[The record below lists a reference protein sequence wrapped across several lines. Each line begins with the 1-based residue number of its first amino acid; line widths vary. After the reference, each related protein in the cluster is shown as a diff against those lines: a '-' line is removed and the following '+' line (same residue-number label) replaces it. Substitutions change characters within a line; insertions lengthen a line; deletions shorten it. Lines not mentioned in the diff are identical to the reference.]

1 MTDEPKDKAGDAPVR
16 DAQAQPAATKPVE
29 AADAK
34 ATAAADAAQ
43 AAKAKAEDKAAKDA
57 ALAALLAEDEPKPA
71 AKAEP
76 KGEAKSPLD
85 KALPLPAKK
94 PDAPKDATKDAKK
107 AEPAKGSGTASKE
120 APKELDPEDDPNRLP
135 TAPPWWR
142 TLRAD
147 PPTHISAALGIGLI
161 VLIFGVWWLVTRGA
175 PTERIISPSKL
186 PSPGE
191 VFSSFGR
198 LMDRNLVDGILA
210 TLERVFKGVG
220 LAALIGISVGVVAA
234 SHRGV
239 GATMAPLV
247 IFLRSVPMGALI
259 PLTLMLF
266 SDGEKQKWMF
276 IFIAIVPFVFSDTVK
291 AISIVPERYV
301 ETAQTLGASRF
312 QIIRKVLLPLALP
325 DILTS
330 LRFQLGLAL
339 GYIMLVEIIN
349 APRGIGAL
357 FLGSERQ
364 GLFEHTY
371 LLLFVVALIAFTL
384 DLVLRTLQRGVFA
397 WRKDL

>member
-1 MTDEPKDKAGDAPVR
+1 MTDDANKPDDGKAPVR
-16 DAQAQPAATKPVE
+16 DAQAQPAATKAVE
-29 AADAK
+29 AAK
-34 ATAAADAAQ
+34 SV
-43 AAKAKAEDKAAKDA
+43 EDKAAKDA
-57 ALAALLAEDEPKPA
+57 ALAALEAADKPVA
-71 AKAEP
+71 TA
-76 KGEAKSPLD
+76 EAKPEKSLLD

-94 PDAPKDATKDAKK
+94 
-107 AEPAKGSGTASKE
+107 AEPAKVATPAKKTD
-120 APKELDPEDDPNRLP
+120 AKPDPEDDPNKLP
-135 TAPPWWR
+135 EAPPWWK

-147 PPTHISAALGIGLI
+147 PPAHISALLGIGLI
-161 VLIFGVWWLVTRGA
+161 AVIFLFWWFVTRGA
-175 PTERIISPSKL
+175 PTDRIVSPSKV

-198 LMDRNLVDGILA
+198 LMDRSLIDGILA

-220 LAALIGISVGVVAA
+220 LAALIGISVGVLAA

-276 IFIAIVPFVFSDTVK
+276 IFLAIVPFVFSDTVK

-301 ETAQTLGASRF
+301 ETAQTLGASRW

-384 DLVLRTLQRGVFA
+384 DLVLRTLQRGMFA

>member
-1 MTDEPKDKAGDAPVR
+1 MTDDANKSDDGKGPPR
-16 DAQAQPAATKPVE
+16 DAQAQPAATKAVE
-29 AADAK
+29 AAK
-34 ATAAADAAQ
+34 SV
-43 AAKAKAEDKAAKDA
+43 EDKAAQDA
-57 ALAALLAEDEPKPA
+57 ALAALEAPEAPLAKPA
-71 AKAEP
+71 E
-76 KGEAKSPLD
+76 KSLLD

-94 PDAPKDATKDAKK
+94 AEPAAKK
-107 AEPAKGSGTASKE
+107 AEPEKQKAPAK
-120 APKELDPEDDPNRLP
+120 PDPEDDPNRLP
-135 TAPPWWR
+135 TAPPWWK

-147 PPTHISAALGIGLI
+147 PPAHISALLGIGLI
-161 VLIFGVWWLVTRGA
+161 AVIFLFWWFVTRGA
-175 PTERIISPSKL
+175 PTDRIVSPSKV

-198 LMDRNLVDGILA
+198 LMDRNLIDGILA

-220 LAALIGISVGVVAA
+220 LAALIGISVGVLAA
-234 SHRGV
+234 AHRGV
-239 GATMAPLV
+239 GAAMAPLV

-276 IFIAIVPFVFSDTVK
+276 IFLAIVPFVFSDTVK

-384 DLVLRTLQRGVFA
+384 DLILRTLQRGMFA